1 MCFVLVRQ
9 GQHHCDA
16 DDVGWIVCDWLH
28 AAKKRNISN
37 IPGGIRSAINRTP
50 GRGAKNHAA
59 LNI

>member
-1 MCFVLVRQ
+1 M
-9 GQHHCDA
+9 HCDGA
-16 DDVGWIVCDWLH
+16 DDVGWIVASVRITGRLP